1 MDLIMKLKKVLIN
14 LGVIVVSV
22 AVGLLFCEFGSRL
35 VLNPADYLNVGMV
48 RDPVF
53 GAVPSPTARGG
64 FDALGFRNR
73 AVPKTADIVAIGD
86 SQTYGNTATMD
97 DSWPYAL
104 GRLLDRHV
112 YNMGLGGYGPNQY
125 FELLKTKALSL
136 KPRMVIC
143 GLSVTDDF
151 DNAFHLTYGLDYWAY
166 LRVLPGVK
174 VDFDTWDTADE
185 PAPSW
190 QKKRRVWLSQHSVLY
205 QLVFHTGLGN
215 RVKGELQIRN
225 AAELYPGSATSLIIP
240 EKHIEE
246 AFQPTANL
254 HGLDQGRESV
264 REGMR
269 ITFELLKEMNE
280 TCQRNHIQFVVVV
293 IPTKEMVFSQYLEH
307 NSKIALADVVDK
319 LLVNE
324 RVALD
329 QTFKFLTDA
338 NIISVDPLP
347 LLQKS
352 VGQGLFARSAGD
364 MHPNKNGYEIIAEAV
379 AERLKQVEAEKQPAA
394 SAR

>member
-1 MDLIMKLKKVLIN
+1 
-14 LGVIVVSV
+14 
-22 AVGLLFCEFGSRL
+22 
-35 VLNPADYLNVGMV
+35 MV

-53 GAVPSPTARGG
+53 GAIPSPTAKGG

-73 AVPKTADIVAIGD
+73 IVPETADIVAIGD

-104 GRLLDRHV
+104 GRLLGRNV

-125 FELLKTKALSL
+125 FELLKTKALAL

-151 DNAFHLTYGLDYWAY
+151 DNAFHLTYGLDYWTY
-166 LRVLPGVK
+166 LRALPGVK
-174 VDFDTWDTADE
+174 VDFDTWDTGTE

-190 QKKRRVWLSQHSVLY
+190 QKKMRVWLSQHSVIY
-205 QLVFHTGLGN
+205 QLVVHTGLGD
-215 RVKGELQIRN
+215 RLKGEVQIRN

-246 AFQPTANL
+246 AFQPTENL
-254 HGLDQGRESV
+254 RGLDQDRESV

-280 TCQRNHIQFVVVV
+280 ICQKEHIQYVVVV

-307 NSKIALADVVDK
+307 NRRIALSDVVDK
-319 LLVNE
+319 LLVDE
-324 RVALD
+324 RLALD
-329 QTFKFLTDA
+329 RTFKFLADA
-338 NIISVDPLP
+338 NIRFVDPLP
-347 LLQKS
+347 ALQES
-352 VGQGLFARSAGD
+352 AGQGLFARSAGD
-364 MHPNKNGYEIIAEAV
+364 MHPNKNGYRIIAEAV
-379 AERLKQVEAEKQPAA
+379 AERLKQLQGEKVPAA
-394 SAR
+394 LAH